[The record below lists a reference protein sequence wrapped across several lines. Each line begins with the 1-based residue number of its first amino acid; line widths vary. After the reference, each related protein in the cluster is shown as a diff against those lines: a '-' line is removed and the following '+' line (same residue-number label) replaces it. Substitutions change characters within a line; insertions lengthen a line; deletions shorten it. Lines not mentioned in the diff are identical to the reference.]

1 MSASDLPELLPCPF
15 CGEHFVEEAESDVPT
30 IHGGNMRAVYC
41 NGCFAE
47 GPTADTPADAIAA
60 WNTRAGDKRARE
72 AAEDVAKAFWIAMQ
86 QSWQMIDPLRPPAP
100 GSYWM
105 GEHNGIAAALKTVR
119 ENFERE
125 LQKLAA
131 APTPG
136 EKT

>member
-1 MSASDLPELLPCPF
+1 MAEWHEGYNKATEHTHDTLDDL
-15 CGEHFVEEAESDVPT
+15 GVPRHGDDGAT
-30 IHGGNMRAVYC
+30 LYIHERIRAY
-41 NGCFAE
+41 
-47 GPTADTPADAIAA
+47 
-60 WNTRAGDKRARE
+60 GDKRARE

-125 LQKLAA
+125 LQELAS

-136 EKT
+136 DKT

>member
-47 GPTADTPADAIAA
+47 GPTADTAAEAIAA

-72 AAEDVAKAFWIAMQ
+72 SVEALQRLAKSFPTDADM
-86 QSWQMIDPLRPPAP
+86 
-100 GSYWM
+100 
-105 GEHNGIAAALKTVR
+105 IAAGWESPEINEACEAFDEAMRV
-119 ENFERE
+119 
-125 LQKLAA
+125 LAA
-131 APTPG
+131 APTSG